1 MADAGACPAEVR
13 RVRTWPRAAR
23 CAYAT
28 CTVTHA
34 ENNGVVMR
42 FLESPEGASF
52 ALAPLEGKGCFAT
65 RLRSGSPD
73 AHFAVKM
80 VRTGDAGVES
90 D

>member
-1 MADAGACPAEVR
+1 MECDCANIICETVKPAEDG
-13 RVRTWPRAAR
+13 
-23 CAYAT
+23 
-28 CTVTHA
+28 
-34 ENNGVVMR
+34 NGVVMR

-80 VRTGDAGVES
+80 VRTGDPGVES

>member
-1 MADAGACPAEVR
+1 MGGTLAF
-13 RVRTWPRAAR
+13 
-23 CAYAT
+23 AT

-80 VRTGDAGVES
+80 VRTGDPGVES